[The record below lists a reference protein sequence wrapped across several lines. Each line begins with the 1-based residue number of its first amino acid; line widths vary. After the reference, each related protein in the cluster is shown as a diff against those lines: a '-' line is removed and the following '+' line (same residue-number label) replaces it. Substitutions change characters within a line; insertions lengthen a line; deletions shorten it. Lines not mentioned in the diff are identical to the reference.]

1 MIGGMTR
8 RMTSHELVGRSGAL
22 ELLMGTL
29 DSAREASPRHV
40 LVSGEPGVGKTR
52 LLSHSRALA
61 ESADTRVLFGG
72 CVSMGGEGL
81 PFAPY
86 TEILRSLVAQ
96 DGAPRVAAL
105 AGPAAGDLARLVPAL
120 STDASLPSQE
130 RWAQSRMYEALLQL
144 LRQLATKGPVLLQ
157 LEDLHWADAG
167 TLATTSFLLQAIRDE
182 PIVIVATIR
191 LDEIM
196 RNVALRSWVAEIS
209 RSDRLERLELEPFDE
224 NEVAELVRDITGEE
238 PAPAAIAEYLRRS
251 DGNPFF
257 VEELIASGTET
268 GGHLVSSLRDVLLAR
283 VAILD
288 ASAQRLLGIAA
299 VGGREVVHD
308 ELLAVAHAPDAET
321 IGSLRSLVDV
331 GLLVTTSVPNQD
343 GYAFRHAL
351 VHEAVYEDMLPT
363 VRRSLHQAYG
373 DALAGDDHSAAGDV
387 ARLIRLANHWR
398 AARDGRA
405 LAASIEAGDAA
416 MTGYA
421 FDIATREYE
430 EALLLWDTKDD
441 DGHLEID
448 HVELLARAGR
458 AMNMA
463 TREGRAAILF
473 REALD
478 ELGVDGDPARRSEL
492 YGNVGFSLWVA
503 GDRRESVE
511 AHEEAL
517 RLAPNDDPTTRISA
531 LAGLARSY
539 MLFGWFGRARPL
551 CEQAVELARSIGA
564 RDLEGHA
571 LNTLGVTLAGAGEAD
586 AAVAAIDQA
595 LAIARELGLT
605 DDIGRAHVNRGDIL
619 SWIGYPDRAL
629 ESTLHGIEEVTE
641 RGMGLSYGPYL
652 RYDGVSYAHEC
663 GAWDVAAELLA
674 EGDRTATPS
683 PGIEAYRAEYCLG
696 YLVGSGSPEATDV
709 WEQARRTQSEEPPS
723 ATWGPAFVAAVE
735 GTALDGRSGE
745 ALEIALEGL
754 ALLAQTDVWARP
766 IRLARAAAWP
776 VADLGLVA
784 RRSGDGAGE
793 DAAREQM
800 GHLVQVIQDGRLK
813 LGEPVGRFGDVLA
826 AEAAHVD
833 AERQRLEGAA
843 SADGWQAVSDAWTRL
858 GQPYPASYALWRG
871 AQAAGSEDRETAV
884 SMLRAAHETASK
896 LGAKPFMA
904 QLEVLARKLRVRL
917 AGQAATTGVKTG
929 AAFGLTPRE
938 LEVLGRVAAGRT
950 NRQISEELFIS
961 ESTAGVH
968 VSNILGKLGVSSRT
982 EAANVA
988 LTQGLTEA

>member
-1 MIGGMTR
+1 MIGHMTR
-8 RMTSHELVGRSGAL
+8 RMTSRQLVGRTAAL
-22 ELLMGTL
+22 QQLTDSL
-29 DSAREASPRHV
+29 DSLREASPRHL

-52 LLSHSRALA
+52 LLSHSRAMA
-61 ESADTRVLFGG
+61 ERDGTRVLVGG
-72 CVSMGGEGL
+72 CVSMGDEGL

-96 DGAPRVAAL
+96 DGAARVAAL

-120 STDASLPSQE
+120 SSAASPPTQE
-130 RWAQSRMYEALLQL
+130 RWAQSRMYEALQEL
-144 LRQLATKGPVLLQ
+144 LRHLATDGPVLLQ

-167 TLATTSFLLQAIRDE
+167 TLATTSFLLRAIRDE
-182 PIVIVATIR
+182 PVLIVATMR
-191 LDEIM
+191 ADEIM
-196 RNVALRSWVAEIS
+196 RNTSLRSWVAEIS
-209 RSDRLERLELEPFDE
+209 RSDRLSRLELDPFDE
-224 NEVAELVRDITGEE
+224 GEVAELVRDITAEE
-238 PAPAAIAEYLRRS
+238 PTPAAIAEYFRRS

-257 VEELIASGTET
+257 IEELLASRTDR
-268 GGHLVSSLRDVLLAR
+268 GGPLASSLRDVLLAR
-283 VAILD
+283 VAVLD
-288 ASAQRLLGIAA
+288 KPAQHLLGIAA

-308 ELLAVAHAPDAET
+308 ELLAVADTPDAET
-321 IGSLRSLVDV
+321 IGSLRVLVDA
-331 GLLVTTSVPNQD
+331 GLLVPASDPHQD

-363 VRRSLHQAYG
+363 VRRSLHRAYG
-373 DALAGDDHSAAGDV
+373 DVLAGDDHSAAGD
-387 ARLIRLANHWR
+387 AGRLIRLANHWR

-405 LAASIEAGDAA
+405 LAASIKAGDAA
-416 MTGYA
+416 MTGSA

-441 DGHLEID
+441 DGHLGID

-458 AMNMA
+458 ATNMA
-463 TREGRAAILF
+463 TREGRAAIVF

-478 ELGVDGDPARRSEL
+478 ELGVDGDPARRSKL
-492 YGNVGFSLWVA
+492 YGSLGFSLWVA
-503 GDRRESVE
+503 GDRRGSVE

-517 RLAPNDDPTTRISA
+517 RLAPDDDPTTRISA

-564 RDLEGHA
+564 RALEGHG
-571 LNTLGVTLAGAGEAD
+571 LNTLGVTLAGAGQAD

-629 ESTLHGIEEVTE
+629 ESTLKGIEEVTE

-663 GAWDVAAELLA
+663 GAWDVASELLA
-674 EGDRTATPS
+674 EGDRSATPS
-683 PGIEAYRAEYCLG
+683 AGMEAYRAEYCLG
-696 YLVGSGSPEATDV
+696 YLMSSGSPEAAEV
-709 WEQARRTQSEEPPS
+709 WEQARRAQSEEPPS

-735 GTALDGRSGE
+735 GTALDGRPGE

-776 VADLGLVA
+776 VEDLGLVG
-784 RRSGDGAGE
+784 RSSGD
-793 DAAREQM
+793 DAAEGLARERM
-800 GHLVQVIQDGRLK
+800 DYLVKVLHEARLELGEPDGRL
-813 LGEPVGRFGDVLA
+813 GDVLA
-826 AEAAHVD
+826 AEVAHLQ
-833 AERQRLEGAA
+833 AERQRLEGSAT
-843 SADGWQAVSDAWTRL
+843 ADGWQAVSDAWTRL
-858 GQPYPASYALWRG
+858 GQPYPAAYALWRG
-871 AQAAGSEDRETAV
+871 AQAAASDDRETAV
-884 SMLRAAHETASK
+884 SMLKAAHETASK
-896 LGAKPFMA
+896 LGAKPLST
-904 QLEVLARKLRVRL
+904 QLDVLARRLRVRL
-917 AGQAATTGVKTG
+917 TKQAAADGASTG

-961 ESTAGVH
+961 QSTAGVH

-988 LTQGLTEA
+988 LTQGLIGT